1 MSPHVRASLVCVCAA
16 VVVVAG
22 GSPSA
27 EASPRSGSRRR
38 WAARGCRARF
48 ASSPASTLR
57 TDKAPQR
64 VDFLVDQVPL
74 ASDTD
79 GPPYEALWVDEN
91 PFERRELS
99 ARAVFESGPALT
111 DTVVLDPMSVTEVT
125 EVTSVALDTSVLN
138 AKGQFVRG
146 LTAVALHGLRERR
159 SAGHRRGNPEA

>member
-1 MSPHVRASLVCVCAA
+1 MCVHGPGGRGRRLAVGRERRPAFRITSPLGRTGLSGTIRIVARLDAA
-16 VVVVAG
+16 EG
-22 GSPSA
+22 
-27 EASPRSGSRRR
+27 
-38 WAARGCRARF
+38 
-48 ASSPASTLR
+48 
-57 TDKAPQR
+57 KAPQR

-99 ARAVFESGPALT
+99 ARAVFESGSALT

-159 SAGHRRGNPEA
+159 SAGNRRGHPEA